1 MLIFFLT
8 EETKNVNQSTVDHNY
23 TNCKPVPEE
32 YFFEALAGLQS
43 HAVDVDRHDCNEYDC
58 AEVLLGYLLIINDAL
73 LLAPRSSVCQMIVCQ
88 EEFKE
93 SNS

>member
-8 EETKNVNQSTVDHNY
+8 EETKNVNQSTVDRNY
-23 TNCKPVPEE
+23 SNCKPVAEE
-32 YFFEALAGLQS
+32 YFFEALADLQT
-43 HAVDVDRHDCNEYDC
+43 AEPCRLECNEYDC
-58 AEVLLGYLLIINDAL
+58 SEVLLGYLLIINDAL
-73 LLAPRSSVCQMIVCQ
+73 LLAPRSSVCQMIICQ